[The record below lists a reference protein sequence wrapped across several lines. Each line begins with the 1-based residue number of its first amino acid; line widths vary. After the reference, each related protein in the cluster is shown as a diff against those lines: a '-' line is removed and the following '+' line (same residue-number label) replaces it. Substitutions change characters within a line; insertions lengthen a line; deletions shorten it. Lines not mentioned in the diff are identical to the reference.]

1 MKIYN
6 DSLLLLHDAVSFSGQ
21 EFLLLCDI
29 NKSNLILPYWNYLKL
44 KLESLENDEC
54 VSKFRFEK
62 EDIYILGE
70 TLEIPESNVCYN
82 GTKVETNL
90 FIHSWKDLPIHAD
103 IRTWSVDS
111 KHLRQNFVLTV
122 IMSWTLCMNQ

>member
-90 FIHSWKDLPIHAD
+90 FIHS
-103 IRTWSVDS
+103 
-111 KHLRQNFVLTV
+111 
-122 IMSWTLCMNQ
+122 

>member
-6 DSLLLLHDAVSFSGQ
+6 DSLLLLHDAVSFSDQ

-62 EDIYILGE
+62 EYIYILGE

-111 KHLRQNFVLTV
+111 KDLRQNFVLTV